1 MSRWLKTVSLALA
14 AAALSVGAASCG
26 STSGR
31 AQVRFVNAVPD
42 TDQYGTALDIEVGG
56 SKMFTNVSFQGL
68 QPATGYTNVP
78 SGGSELKGVKTGTT
92 TPVFISDISLTTG
105 HQYTL
110 VATGFAI
117 GLSRVVIIPAEDN
130 NTSPGN
136 GKVEFRAIDASPSG
150 PAAVDIYIVP
160 VGTTNPI
167 SGSPTIANVAYPS
180 ASGYVT
186 IPYNP
191 NFVAGVNYTMFVT
204 ATGTTTPILISQTLS
219 AGSSSAGAIRTLV
232 LTDEENVNQLNQ
244 LAMVLNDLN

>member
-14 AAALSVGAASCG
+14 VAALSIGAASCG
-26 STSGR
+26 SSSGR

-56 SKMFTNVSFQGL
+56 IKEFTNVPFQGL
-68 QPATGYTNVP
+68 QPATGYTSVP

-117 GLSRVVIIPAEDN
+117 GLGRVVIIPAEDN
-130 NTSPGN
+130 NTSPAS

-186 IPYNP
+186 VPYNP
-191 NFVAGVNYTMFVT
+191 NFVAGFNYTMYVT
-204 ATGTTTPILISQTLS
+204 AAGDTAPLITQNLA